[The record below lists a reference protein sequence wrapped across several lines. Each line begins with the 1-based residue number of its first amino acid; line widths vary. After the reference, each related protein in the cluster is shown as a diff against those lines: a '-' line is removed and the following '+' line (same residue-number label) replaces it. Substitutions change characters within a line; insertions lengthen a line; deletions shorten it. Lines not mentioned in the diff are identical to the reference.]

1 MKKLWDEFKKFA
13 FKGNVLDMAIGVIIG
28 GAFGAIVTSLINDLL
43 MPAIGLLI
51 KTDFSKWFIALDGN
65 TYESLE
71 AAKEAGAGIF
81 HYGNF
86 ISAIVYFFMVAICI
100 FIVVKALNTAK
111 KKAEDAKKKLS
122 NLPLKSPT
130 STNELIT
137 PNSAVIKRA
146 DAVSIHRFLKPTLPK
161 KTNKADKRGQ

>member
-51 KTDFSKWFIALDGN
+51 KADFSKWFIALDGN

-100 FIVVKALNTAK
+100 FLVVKALNTAK
-111 KKAEDAKKKLS
+111 KKAEEANKKDEPAPAPEKKPRLCPYCFGEVHDDATRC
-122 NLPLKSPT
+122 PHCT
-130 STNELIT
+130 SE
-137 PNSAVIKRA
+137 
-146 DAVSIHRFLKPTLPK
+146 LPK
-161 KTNKADKRGQ
+161 E